1 MVISRPRNDNKT
13 ITNRLAAGEITI
25 MKNKKHFKDNFI
37 EFIGELTAGFIL
49 VLTVA
54 ILLIIGWVIVCLF
67 PEKVFTIFAEMTEL
81 VILIGFFT
89 LLVLLYVISK
99 IIQIMHK
106 VKEKSANTN
115 SIIENSPDG
124 D

>member
-1 MVISRPRNDNKT
+1 
-13 ITNRLAAGEITI
+13 

-54 ILLIIGWVIVCLF
+54 ILLIFGWVIVCLF
-67 PEKVFTIFAEMTEL
+67 PEKVFTIFAEMIEL

-89 LLVLLYVISK
+89 VLLLFYVISK

-115 SIIENSPDG
+115 SIIENSPHG

>member
-1 MVISRPRNDNKT
+1 
-13 ITNRLAAGEITI
+13 

-67 PEKVFTIFAEMTEL
+67 PEKVFTIFAEMIEL

-89 LLVLLYVISK
+89 ILVLLYVISK
-99 IIQIMHK
+99 IIETVRK
-106 VKEKSANTN
+106 VKTKLSTTQE
-115 SIIENSPDG
+115 ENYREES
-124 D
+124 